1 MLLSPFACFDCTCI
15 DSKGERAV
23 NLPLNNL
30 VSEAEG
36 KPTSSV
42 WAYFFFKHGAMEAA
56 CLDLAA
62 VICGCC
68 GRTSASYEKAGEDLS
83 LVCGLAWDEPPAA
96 GRVESICDEWAGQRM
111 GTLVVGYKRSVSTMK
126 MDSSDL
132 WPHRNWPETFL
143 TNPAWFQDVAL
154 FANLEQEIMTQVFFL
169 KDFFL
174 FSLPYT
180 FVCLQVMKT
189 YHMYHSESI
198 SAEGKLKEAE
208 KQEEKQIGRGD
219 PVFSIRMEDKYQR
232 RSSVKKIEKMKE
244 KVKQQG
250 LTIFNN
256 FNPICDDCV

>member
-154 FANLEQEIMTQVFFL
+154 FANLEQEIMTQVFF
-169 KDFFL
+169 KRFFSFQL
-174 FSLPYT
+174 TLYFRLSPGDEDLPHVPLGEHQRRGQAKGGWEARGEADWQGRSSLQHPNGGQIPEAQ
-180 FVCLQVMKT
+180 LR
-189 YHMYHSESI
+189 EEDREDER
-198 SAEGKLKEAE
+198 EGKTAGAHNL
-208 KQEEKQIGRGD
+208 
-219 PVFSIRMEDKYQR
+219 
-232 RSSVKKIEKMKE
+232 
-244 KVKQQG
+244 
-250 LTIFNN
+250 
-256 FNPICDDCV
+256 